1 MRYSKSFIPTLRED
15 PAEARKNPSH
25 RLLLRGGYIRQVGA
39 GIYEFLPLGLK
50 VLRKVEGI
58 VRQEMDAA
66 GAQEVMLPALV
77 PADLFKETG
86 RWDLFGSALFRLK
99 DQKRNDYHLGPTH
112 EEVITDLVRSVVR
125 SYRQLPLNLYQIQ
138 WKYRDEARPR
148 AGLLRCREFLMKDAY
163 SFDTTEEG
171 ALASYR
177 TMRAAYDR
185 VFQRV
190 GVKYRVVAAD
200 SGAMGGN
207 TSAEFQIL
215 AETGEDAIV
224 VCPSCEYAANV
235 EAAVA
240 QRAPSGA
247 ATAATGKRESDV
259 ATPNK
264 KTIEEVAE
272 FLKVPA
278 SQTLKAGVYVF
289 GEGAGSA
296 GRTAV
301 IFVRGDRRI
310 NEVALSRE
318 LGATWLR
325 AAEDEEL
332 SAAGLHAGY
341 IGPRELPASVE
352 RVLVDREIAEA
363 TEMVAGANKSGF
375 HRQHVTVADAVATLG
390 DRARVADVRA
400 VGSGDPCP
408 QCGAGLQEYKG
419 IEGGHIFVLGTHYTG
434 KMNAKFLDEGGAEKL
449 IVMGCYGIGVS
460 RLVAA
465 AAEQCHDA
473 DGLTWP
479 MAIAPYQVMLSA
491 LVTTPEAVSA
501 ADALYAAL
509 TARGVEVL
517 FDDRDERPGVKFKDA
532 DLLGIPLRVTLG
544 KKSLE
549 QGKVELKARTSKDVE
564 LVDLTTAADEIA
576 ARVRSALG

>member
-58 VRQEMDAA
+58 VRDEMDRA

-77 PADLFKETG
+77 PAELFKETG

-112 EEVITDLVRSVVR
+112 EEVMTDLVRGVVR
-125 SYRQLPLNLYQIQ
+125 SYRQLPVNLYQIQ

-163 SFDTTEEG
+163 SFDATEEG
-171 ALASYR
+171 ALASYKV
-177 TMRAAYDR
+177 MRAAYDR

-224 VCPSCEYAANV
+224 VCPACEYAANV

-240 QRAPSGA
+240 QRAPSSA
-247 ATAATGKRESDV
+247 AVAATGKRESDV

-264 KTIEEVAE
+264 KTIEE
-272 FLKVPA
+272 
-278 SQTLKAGVYVF
+278 AGVYLF
-289 GEGAGSA
+289 GQATGAAPRMVVS
-296 GRTAV
+296 
-301 IFVRGDRRI
+301 FVRGDRRI

-318 LGATWLR
+318 LAATWLR

-332 SAAGLHAGY
+332 SAAGLHGGY
-341 IGPRELPASVE
+341 IGPRDLPAGVE
-352 RVLVDREIAEA
+352 KVLVDREVAEA

-375 HRQHVTVADAVATLG
+375 HRQHVAMADAVAALG
-390 DRARVADVRA
+390 ERAHVADVRA

-408 QCGAGLQEYKG
+408 QCGTGLQEYKG
-419 IEGGHIFVLGTHYTG
+419 IEGGHIFVLGTHYTA
-434 KMNAKFLDEGGAEKL
+434 KMGAKFLDESGAEKL

-465 AAEQCHDA
+465 TAEQCHDA
-473 DGLTWP
+473 DGLAWP
-479 MAIAPYQVMLSA
+479 MSIAPYQVMLSA
-491 LVTTPEAVSA
+491 LVTTPEAVAA
-501 ADALYAAL
+501 ADGLYAAL
-509 TARGVEVL
+509 TERGVEVL

-549 QGKVELKARTSKDVE
+549 QGKVEVKARTSKDVE
-564 LVDLTTAADEIA
+564 MVDLATAADEIA
-576 ARVRSALG
+576 ARVKAALR